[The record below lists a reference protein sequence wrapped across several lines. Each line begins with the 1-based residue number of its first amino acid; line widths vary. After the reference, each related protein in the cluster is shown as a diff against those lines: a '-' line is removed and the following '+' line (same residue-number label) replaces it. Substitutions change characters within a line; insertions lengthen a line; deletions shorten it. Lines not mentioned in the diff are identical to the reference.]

1 MSKKK
6 PPMADD
12 NISLTMSEVMSP
24 EKVNFSGHV
33 HGGHIMLLM
42 DRVAGACSSRYSG
55 KYTVTLSANHVIF
68 KEPVFV
74 GELVFFHASI
84 NYVGNTSMEV
94 GIKVVAENLKERIRR
109 HTNTCYFTMVAL
121 DSHGSPVKVKPLIL
135 KTEEQKRR
143 HEEAIFRKEQNKE
156 YSIQH
161 NEFKKKSKD
170 K

>member
-1 MSKKK
+1 
-6 PPMADD
+6 
-12 NISLTMSEVMSP
+12 
-24 EKVNFSGHV
+24 
-33 HGGHIMLLM
+33 
-42 DRVAGACSSRYSG
+42 
-55 KYTVTLSANHVIF
+55 
-68 KEPVFV
+68 
-74 GELVFFHASI
+74 
-84 NYVGNTSMEV
+84 MEV

-135 KTEEQKRR
+135 TTEEQKRR

-161 NEFKKKSKD
+161 NEFKKKYKD